1 MSHYVRYTFPPR
13 NGCELGDWFM
23 YTVGDISLALLAL
36 LEYIIYRYGRTNLYK
51 PSTAVEC
58 LMTPWFIW

>member
-1 MSHYVRYTFPPR
+1 
-13 NGCELGDWFM
+13 M
-23 YTVGDISLALLAL
+23 YTEGDISLALLAL